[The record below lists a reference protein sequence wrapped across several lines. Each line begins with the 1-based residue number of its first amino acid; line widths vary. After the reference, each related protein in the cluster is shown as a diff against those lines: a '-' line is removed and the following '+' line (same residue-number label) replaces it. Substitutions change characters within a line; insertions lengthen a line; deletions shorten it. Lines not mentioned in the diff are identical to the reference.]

1 MRFFSFCFFFG
12 RENYIFIYEGGE
24 MNMRKFLGIFV
35 KAYGTM
41 LLVAS
46 CISNLLLI
54 GGAVG
59 IVAILL
65 NITLIFSIWFPIDRE
80 S

>member
-1 MRFFSFCFFFG
+1 
-12 RENYIFIYEGGE
+12 
-24 MNMRKFLGIFV
+24 MRKFLGIFI

-59 IVAILL
+59 IVATFL